1 MVGLIIKPTKGNCQL
16 PMKCPI
22 CFSLSLFQE
31 SGSLVFL
38 NTVSLSRHRQAK
50 AYRTFQLAITHL
62 PDYPSLTMNILERIR
77 QRAASRP
84 QHIVLPEGNDPRTV
98 VAAAQCAKQRLAQIT
113 ILGDAESIRSSAR
126 DVSVDLSGV
135 TIVDHRRAPDF
146 DKMVGLF
153 HELRRAKGLM
163 ADEAR
168 TLVSD
173 PLYFGNLMVRLGQAD
188 GSVAGATNTTSHTVR
203 AALHCIG
210 VRPGLKLVS
219 SFFLMALPSREFGQ
233 DGALIYADCGV
244 VIEPSAAELAE
255 IALASADSCKTL
267 LGTEPRVAMLSF
279 SSKGSAQHRLVD
291 KVVEATRTVK
301 ARAPELLVDG
311 ELQVDAALVEAVAQ
325 SKAPGS
331 PIAGRANVLI
341 FPDLQAGN
349 IAYKLTERLA
359 GATAIGPILQ
369 GLDKPANDLSRGCKA
384 EDIVDAVAITAVQ
397 AQARKAS
404 LQN

>member
-1 MVGLIIKPTKGNCQL
+1 M
-16 PMKCPI
+16 
-22 CFSLSLFQE
+22 
-31 SGSLVFL
+31 
-38 NTVSLSRHRQAK
+38 
-50 AYRTFQLAITHL
+50 
-62 PDYPSLTMNILERIR
+62 DILERVR

-98 VAAAQCAKQRLAQIT
+98 VAASICARNRLARIT
-113 ILGDAESIRSSAR
+113 VLGDESTIRQSAQQQG
-126 DVSVDLSGV
+126 VDLTGV
-135 TIVDHRRAPDF
+135 DVLDHRRSSDF
-146 DKMVGLF
+146 EKMVSIF

-168 TLVSD
+168 TLIND
-173 PLYFGNLMVRLGQAD
+173 PLYYGNLMVRLGRAD

-210 VRPGLKLVS
+210 VRAGFKLVS
-219 SFFLMALPSREFGQ
+219 SFFLMALK
-233 DGALIYADCGV
+233 DGNYGSNGAMIFADCGV

-255 IALASADSCKTL
+255 IALASADSCRAL
-267 LGTEPRVAMLSF
+267 LGTTPRVAMLSF
-279 SSKGSAQHRLVD
+279 STKGSAKHRLVD

-301 ARAPELLVDG
+301 ARAADLDIDG
-311 ELQVDAALVEAVAQ
+311 ELQGDAALIPAVAQ

-331 PIAGRANVLI
+331 PVGGQANVLI
-341 FPDLQAGN
+341 FPDLQSGN

-397 AQARKAS
+397 SQARNAAG
-404 LQN
+404 